1 MKLQPSQSKKILL
14 TLTFY
19 FHKNIAKHL
28 MILLLVNTF
37 VLMGLIGILTALNL
51 SVFEAS
57 IIDILLLSIFLTL
70 SEHIIKTTMS
80 IRLYQVFAAS
90 FGMASSIIMVLIV
103 TVFAMVFN
111 QFRILSV
118 EGLIGMSFI
127 FMWIRHLLRRF
138 IVNRNS
144 RRRLKRKSI

>member
-14 TLTFY
+14 TMTFY
-19 FHKNIAKHL
+19 FHKNIVKHL
-28 MILLLVNTF
+28 VILFLVNTF

-51 SVFEAS
+51 SVFETS
-57 IIDILLLSIFLTL
+57 VLNILLLSIFLTL
-70 SEHIIKTTMS
+70 SEHVIKTTMS
-80 IRLYQVFAAS
+80 IRMYQFFAAS

-103 TVFAMVFN
+103 TVFALIFHH
-111 QFRILSV
+111 FKILSV

-138 IVNRNS
+138 IVIRNG

>member
-28 MILLLVNTF
+28 MILFLVNTF
-37 VLMGLIGILTALNL
+37 VLIGLIGILATLNL
-51 SVFEAS
+51 SVFEGS
-57 IIDILLLSIFLTL
+57 VVDIVLLSIFLTL
-70 SEHIIKTTMS
+70 SEHTIKTIMS

-90 FGMASSIIMVLIV
+90 FGMASSIIMVLII
-103 TVFAMVFN
+103 TVFPLLFN
-111 QFRILSV
+111 QFKILSV

-127 FMWIRHLLRRF
+127 FMWIRPLLRRF
-138 IVNRNS
+138 IVIKNS

>member
-28 MILLLVNTF
+28 LILFLVNTF
-37 VLMGLIGILTALNL
+37 VLMGLIGILAALNL

-57 IIDILLLSIFLTL
+57 VIDIILLSIFLTL
-70 SEHIIKTTMS
+70 SEHTIKTFMS

-90 FGMASSIIMVLIV
+90 FGMASSIIMVLII
-103 TVFAMVFN
+103 TVFALLFN
-111 QFRILSV
+111 QFKILSV

-138 IVNRNS
+138 IVIKNS

>member
-28 MILLLVNTF
+28 MILFLVNTF
-37 VLMGLIGILTALNL
+37 VLIGLIGILATLNL
-51 SVFEAS
+51 SVFEGS
-57 IIDILLLSIFLTL
+57 VVDIVLLSIFLTL
-70 SEHIIKTTMS
+70 SEHTIKTIMS

-90 FGMASSIIMVLIV
+90 FGMASSIIMVLII
-103 TVFAMVFN
+103 TVFPLLFN
-111 QFRILSV
+111 QFKILSV

-138 IVNRNS
+138 IVIKNS

>member
-19 FHKNIAKHL
+19 FHKNIVKHL

>member
-14 TLTFY
+14 TMTFY
-19 FHKNIAKHL
+19 FHKNIVKHL
-28 MILLLVNTF
+28 VILFLVNTF
-37 VLMGLIGILTALNL
+37 VLIGLIGILATLNL
-51 SVFEAS
+51 SVFEGS
-57 IIDILLLSIFLTL
+57 VVDIVLLSIFLTL
-70 SEHIIKTTMS
+70 SEHTIKTIMS

-90 FGMASSIIMVLIV
+90 FGMASSIIMVLII
-103 TVFAMVFN
+103 TVFALLFN
-111 QFRILSV
+111 QFKILSV

-138 IVNRNS
+138 IVIKNS

>member
-1 MKLQPSQSKKILL
+1 
-14 TLTFY
+14 
-19 FHKNIAKHL
+19 
-28 MILLLVNTF
+28 
-37 VLMGLIGILTALNL
+37 MGLIGILAALNL

-57 IIDILLLSIFLTL
+57 VIDIILLSIFLTL
-70 SEHIIKTTMS
+70 SEHTIKTIMS

-111 QFRILSV
+111 QFKILSV

-138 IVNRNS
+138 IVIKNS

>member
-111 QFRILSV
+111 QFKILSV

-138 IVNRNS
+138 IVIRNS

>member
-111 QFRILSV
+111 QFKILSV

-127 FMWIRHLLRRF
+127 FMWIRYLLRRF
-138 IVNRNS
+138 IVIRNS

>member
-19 FHKNIAKHL
+19 FHKNISKHL

-37 VLMGLIGILTALNL
+37 VLMGLIAILAALNL

-111 QFRILSV
+111 QFKILSV

-138 IVNRNS
+138 IVIRNS

>member
-1 MKLQPSQSKKILL
+1 MQLQPSQSKTILL

-28 MILLLVNTF
+28 MILFLVNTF
-37 VLMGLIGILTALNL
+37 VLIGLIGILATLNL
-51 SVFEAS
+51 SVFEGS
-57 IIDILLLSIFLTL
+57 VVDIVLLSIFLTL
-70 SEHIIKTTMS
+70 SEHTIKTIMS
-80 IRLYQVFAAS
+80 LRLYQVFAAS

-103 TVFAMVFN
+103 TVFALLFN
-111 QFRILSV
+111 QFKILSV

-138 IVNRNS
+138 IVIKNS

>member
-19 FHKNIAKHL
+19 FHKNIVKHL

-111 QFRILSV
+111 QFKILSV

-127 FMWIRHLLRRF
+127 FMWIRYLLRRF
-138 IVNRNS
+138 IVIRNS